1 MESKVFESIPA
12 ELNFKIKNAKLNS
25 QKNAVQFTT
34 LLTPFS
40 DSIFFIFVINV
51 IKIFIEYRFY
61 SLLLAVFLFV
71 STNLI
76 GFHIYDF
83 LIARFESNFKIVKTT
98 YS

>member
-12 ELNFKIKNAKLNS
+12 ELNFKIKNAKLNN

-51 IKIFIEYRFY
+51 INFFDRIP
-61 SLLLAVFLFV
+61 FLFPPF
-71 STNLI
+71 
-76 GFHIYDF
+76 GCF
-83 LIARFESNFKIVKTT
+83 LVRLHEPDWIPHL
-98 YS
+98 